1 MSAEILFRQKPL
13 DGLTVTV
20 GTVGY
25 PVHHTISPE
34 FQGAAYE
41 ATGTDMVY
49 LPFNVKPEAI
59 GDAVRGIRALGI
71 RGTNVT
77 MPHKQTAMAYLD
89 ELDPLAEVVGSI
101 NGIINTNGKLKGYNF
116 DVGGFMIPFEG
127 MDLNGVRVL
136 MIGAGGGARAAAFGL
151 TMRGADLVILNRN
164 AEKAESLAADL
175 TAYSGNPAKGLP
187 WTEEVLKEEMAK
199 TEIVVNCSPLGFDK
213 YEDETP
219 VPKELIRKG
228 MFIYDI
234 VYSPLETRLMREAK
248 EMGAGRIVG
257 GLEMIVGQ
265 GAEFFEKA
273 TGKKAPYELMLETG
287 RAVLM
292 KRAEEARKG
301 EEKNEKQ
308 S

>member
-1 MSAEILFRQKPL
+1 MSNDILFRQRPL

-20 GTVGY
+20 GTLGY

-49 LPFNVKPEAI
+49 LPFNVKPENI

-77 MPHKQTAMAYLD
+77 MPHKQAAMEFLD
-89 ELDPLAEVVGSI
+89 ELDPLAEVIGSI
-101 NGIINTNGKLKGYNF
+101 NGIINTDGVLKGYNF

-127 MDLNGVRVL
+127 MDLNGVKIVQL
-136 MIGAGGGARAAAFGL
+136 GAGGGARAAAFGMS
-151 TMRGADLVILNRN
+151 MRGADLVILNRTVSVAEQLAKDVN
-164 AEKAESLAADL
+164 AYTGHPARGAAF
-175 TAYSGNPAKGLP
+175 TP
-187 WTEEVLKEEMAK
+187 EVLAKELADAAV
-199 TEIVVNCSPLGFDK
+199 VVNCTSIGFDK
-213 YEDETP
+213 LEGETP
-219 VPKELIRKG
+219 IPKELLRPDL
-228 MFIYDI
+228 FVYDI
-234 VYSPLETRLMREAK
+234 VYSPLETRLMREAR
-248 EMGAGRIVG
+248 EIGATKVVG

-287 RAVLM
+287 RKVLEE
-292 KRAEEARKG
+292 RAAAEKG
-301 EEKNEKQ
+301 E
-308 S
+308 

>member
-1 MSAEILFRQKPL
+1 MSSDILYRQRPL

-20 GTVGY
+20 GTLGY

-41 ATGTDMVY
+41 SMGIDMVY
-49 LPFNVKPEAI
+49 LPFNVKPEDI

-77 MPHKQTAMAYLD
+77 MPHKQTAIPFLD
-89 ELDPLAEVVGSI
+89 ELDPLAEVIGSI
-101 NGIINTNGKLKGYNF
+101 NGIINTDGRLKGYNF
-116 DVGGFMIPFEG
+116 DVGGFMIPFDG
-127 MDLNGVRVL
+127 MDLQGERVL

-164 AEKAESLAADL
+164 VEKAENLAADL

-187 WTEEVLKEEMAK
+187 WTDEVLKEELTK
-199 TEIVVNCSPLGFDK
+199 TKIVVNCSPIGFDK

-219 VPKELIRKG
+219 VPKDLIRSD

-234 VYSPLETRLMREAK
+234 VYSPLETRFMKEAK
-248 EMGAGRIVG
+248 EQGAYRVVG

-265 GAEFFEKA
+265 GAQFFEKA
-273 TGKKAPYELMLETG
+273 TGRKAPYELMLETG
-287 RAVLM
+287 RKVLEQ
-292 KRAEEARKG
+292 RAEE
-301 EEKNEKQ
+301 EI
-308 S
+308 

>member
-1 MSAEILFRQKPL
+1 MSDILFRQRPL

-20 GTVGY
+20 GTLGY

-49 LPFNVKPEAI
+49 LPFNVKPENI

-77 MPHKQTAMAYLD
+77 MPHKQAAIPFLD
-89 ELDPLAEVVGSI
+89 ELDPLAEVIGSI
-101 NGIINTNGKLKGYNF
+101 NGIINTDGKLKGYNF
-116 DVGGFMIPFEG
+116 DVGGFMIPFDG

-151 TMRGADLVILNRN
+151 SMRGADMVILNRN
-164 AEKAESLAADL
+164 VERAESLAADIN
-175 TAYSGNPAKGLP
+175 AYTGNPAKGLP
-187 WTEEVLKEEMAK
+187 WTDDILKEEIAK

-219 VPKELIRKG
+219 VPKELIRVG

-234 VYSPLETRLMREAK
+234 VYSPLETRFMKEAREA
-248 EMGAGRIVG
+248 GAGRVVG

-265 GAEFFEKA
+265 GAQFFEKA
-273 TGKKAPYELMLETG
+273 TGKKAPYDLMLETG
-287 RAVLM
+287 RKVLEE
-292 KRAEEARKG
+292 RASAAE
-301 EEKNEKQ
+301 
-308 S
+308 